1 MAQIRSLAHELGYA
15 TGVAIKMKNEFKIRF
30 NEKDRVVVDWWGG
43 QLLLDRAGE
52 TFICWHGEQRRR
64 RGENLPDPPRA
75 WEARVSRVS
84 RCFPFS
90 QVREGAGGTWSVR
103 TTSWCLF
110 VCLFWP
116 CPSMQKFPG
125 QGSNSSHSSDNT
137 ISLAHW
143 ATRELPAGVI
153 SILF

>member
-1 MAQIRSLAHELGYA
+1 MLWAAVMAQIRSLAHELGYA

-110 VCLFWP
+110 VCFGHAQA
-116 CPSMQKFPG
+116 CR
-125 QGSNSSHSSDNT
+125 SSQARDRT
-137 ISLAHW
+137 Q
-143 ATRELPAGVI
+143 ATAVTTPYP
-153 SILF
+153 